1 MTRSTPSS
9 RTSGRSLRSV
19 VEYRLVASV
28 WLIGALSAA
37 PAARAEPP
45 GTSAGHAADVE
56 AEFRGC
62 DAAGWCRFRIE
73 PTRASGEPL
82 RRVRPDGVPGAS
94 GNDALATAIRDR
106 LNALLASMIHQ
117 HKRIRLYRL
126 RELDDGIFG
135 ATVTVNEADVASD
148 PALLELR
155 GLASGTSR

>member
-9 RTSGRSLRSV
+9 RTSGRSRRSV

-117 HKRIRLYRL
+117 HKRIELRGTRALDDGTLAATVIVNGANVSSDPIL
-126 RELDDGIFG
+126 RELL
-135 ATVTVNEADVASD
+135 EK
-148 PALLELR
+148 PAGVPR
-155 GLASGTSR
+155 